1 MHNSYAAGGPLKTR
15 LRVKRRGRRLTF
27 AFTAV
32 SCWSLLQKELNSKR
46 CEKSF
51 FERQKFG
58 LTWAFGYYCGP
69 SNGHDFSFR
78 PRDSLD
84 AMCAQ
89 HDFCIENSVYP
100 IDGRETLLYPKGSLD
115 EETGEE
121 RCGMPLRGWK
131 IDAAWGQVISQCDQ
145 QLVNSVLRGF
155 ECDPNLPMSAWC
167 FDDQL
172 IGGMACGNYPW
183 WHALSLPCRFSALIT
198 RAYETTKVHRINKFL
213 RSTAR
218 LETLS
223 KATEDAT
230 ARVSPKP
237 KGLPKKRS
245 FAFRFGTARHKP
257 DRKRSTISL
266 G

>member
-1 MHNSYAAGGPLKTR
+1 MHNSCALGSNPKRYRRGR
-15 LRVKRRGRRLTF
+15 RRGRRLTF

-58 LTWAFGYYCGP
+58 LTWAFGHYCGP
-69 SNGHDFSFR
+69 SNGHDFLFR

-100 IDGRETLLYPKGSLD
+100 IDGREALLYPKGSFD

-121 RCGMPLRGWK
+121 RCGMPLRAWQN
-131 IDAAWGQVISQCDQ
+131 DAAYGQVISRCDQ
-145 QLVNSVLRGF
+145 QLVNSVLWGF
-155 ECDPNLPMSAWC
+155 ECDPDLPMSDWC

-172 IGGMACGNYPW
+172 IGGMACGSYPW
-183 WHALSLPCRFSALIT
+183 YHILNVPCRFSALIT
-198 RAYETTKVHRINKFL
+198 RAYETTKIHRIKKSLTQNHSARQEPL
-213 RSTAR
+213 HRSGEDDTAR
-218 LETLS
+218 ALFKMPRFR
-223 KATEDAT
+223 KAQRKTGFIAM
-230 ARVSPKP
+230 A
-237 KGLPKKRS
+237 
-245 FAFRFGTARHKP
+245 
-257 DRKRSTISL
+257 DRQS
-266 G
+266 